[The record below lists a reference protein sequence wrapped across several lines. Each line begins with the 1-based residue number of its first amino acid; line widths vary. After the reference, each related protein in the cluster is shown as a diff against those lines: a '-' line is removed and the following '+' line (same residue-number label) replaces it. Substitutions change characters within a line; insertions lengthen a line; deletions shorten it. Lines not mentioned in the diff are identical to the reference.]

1 MSILTLYLQIKDM
14 LPGLIS
20 LNTYKIITVRDSQ
33 SVFFS
38 TLIFASMHVHK
49 VDNTYRLL
57 ILHQITS
64 ITQPTQI
71 NWHLIL
77 KMGSS
82 HSG

>member
-1 MSILTLYLQIKDM
+1 M
-14 LPGLIS
+14 LPGFIS
-20 LNTYKIITVRDSQ
+20 LDTYQIITVRDSQ
-33 SVFFS
+33 SIFFS

-49 VDNTYRLL
+49 VDNDTYRLL